1 MVRKVILP
9 SSKRSDSTKA
19 LFLVTDGEWNVGGSP
34 KKAAD
39 QLKKDG
45 VEIYVIGVGKK
56 FRDESLKRLASNAE
70 NVFHVKK
77 FRDLKTLERKIA
89 KPPTKG
95 RN

>member
-1 MVRKVILP
+1 MVRNVVLP

-19 LFLVTDGEWNVGGSP
+19 LFLITDGEANVGGSP

-39 QLKKDG
+39 QLEEAG

-56 FRDESLKRLASNAE
+56 VKDESLKRLASNPE
-70 NVFHVKK
+70 NVFPVKK
-77 FRDLKTLERKIA
+77 FRDLETIKRKIA
-89 KPPTKG
+89 ILPTKG